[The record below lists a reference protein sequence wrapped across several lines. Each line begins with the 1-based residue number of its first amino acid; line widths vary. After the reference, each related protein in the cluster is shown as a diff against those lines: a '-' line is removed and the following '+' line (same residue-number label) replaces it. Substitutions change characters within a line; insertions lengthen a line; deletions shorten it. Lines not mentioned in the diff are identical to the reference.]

1 MHHAPSNG
9 DYSNEGTNQT
19 ANDYGAAPLP
29 TFIDDRSY
37 LGPSAEGRHHNS
49 SAAPYTEGL
58 TYACG
63 IIIEE
68 DEVDTTNTG
77 NSSIHYSVP
86 DQSPPRDYYTHREP
100 SLNGTATDQHSPT
113 VRRWSRENAP
123 DERLRLGL
131 PRWESEQHRAAY
143 QNGSEIGS
151 QQDQQITPA
160 PQERG
165 RTRESGRT
173 NGRRRRST
181 RS

>member
-1 MHHAPSNG
+1 ME
-9 DYSNEGTNQT
+9 DT
-19 ANDYGAAPLP
+19 
-29 TFIDDRSY
+29 SY
-37 LGPSAEGRHHNS
+37 PEPPAEGSHFSS
-49 SAAPYTEGL
+49 SAASYAEGL
-58 TYACG
+58 TYAYG

-68 DEVDTTNTG
+68 DEVDSTNTG

-86 DQSPPRDYYTHREP
+86 DQGGQRDYYAHREA
-100 SLNGTATDQHSPT
+100 SLNGTATDKHSPT

-143 QNGSEIGS
+143 QDGRETSP
-151 QQDQQITPA
+151 QQEQRSTPA